1 MTFHRHPSGTVCF
14 RQVPCREDNG
24 ETDKSSCILIVTF
37 LLKLSSQWVKYA
49 LACVYIDLPIGEM
62 KKKAKMS
69 VFIHNL
75 ARGRMATACFLA
87 FSTKCRPPWQR
98 KIEKKGKAHFKR

>member
-1 MTFHRHPSGTVCF
+1 
-14 RQVPCREDNG
+14 
-24 ETDKSSCILIVTF
+24 
-37 LLKLSSQWVKYA
+37 
-49 LACVYIDLPIGEM
+49 
-62 KKKAKMS
+62 MS

-98 KIEKKGKAHFKR
+98 KIAEKKGKAQFKR